1 MVIRM
6 VSVHGRPF
14 AYTRDYIVHAG
25 PQPHFAHLP
34 PTTRAIDAFVG
45 ESDMTSCGH
54 GSAILRLLAKQ
65 LLAGGAP
72 VIVIDTGVTN
82 LRARRAYEKAAF
94 HGYAV
99 VETRED
105 PAILMVFEE

>member
-1 MVIRM
+1 
-6 VSVHGRPF
+6 
-14 AYTRDYIVHAG
+14 VHAW

-34 PTTRAIDAFVG
+34 PTARAIDAFVG

-65 LLAGGAP
+65 LLAGGAL
-72 VIVIDTGVTN
+72 VIVIDPGVTN
-82 LRARRAYEKAAF
+82 LRARRAYEKTGF

-99 VETRED
+99 VETGED
-105 PAILMVFEE
+105 PAILMIFEE